1 MLYNPSETSKNL
13 LYLDNISKP
22 ISSYS
27 SFCKTDWCRSK
38 KCAQLTILTWWYWAQ
53 ISQLIH
59 PNPSLSSEHQSSSPL
74 SLWNQCKGLKRYS
87 STEDHWNKI
96 NQSTNSSV
104 CEPFRQIW
112 RRTDFFSFP
121 MNYSFHSLIQ
131 RSIKPC
137 CCFKIQYKHYK
148 HVFLHFSDARTS
160 VNSNVHYYWFCVET
174 QLHANIAGRLFRAEQ
189 GNLQIRGQSS
199 G

>member
-59 PNPSLSSEHQSSSPL
+59 PNLSLSSEHQSSSL
-74 SLWNQCKGLKRYS
+74 SLLYQCKGLKRYS

-104 CEPFRQIW
+104 CEPFRQ
-112 RRTDFFSFP
+112 RRTDSFSFP

-137 CCFKIQYKHYK
+137 CVLQNTIQALQTCFLAFQQCI
-148 HVFLHFSDARTS
+148 
-160 VNSNVHYYWFCVET
+160 C
-174 QLHANIAGRLFRAEQ
+174 
-189 GNLQIRGQSS
+189 
-199 G
+199 